1 MRMFRLWFTALMA
14 SQLAGAAPLMTEEY
28 PLWVQDAVRSLRAR
42 GLVSAGCL
50 PQQAMTR
57 SDMGPFLQR
66 LVEMQ
71 DQEQQSLAGRNQLGE
86 VRRLLESLLEGAAEL
101 NQRVEAVQPPAV
113 NE

>member
-1 MRMFRLWFTALMA
+1 MRLNTIFVAALA
-14 SQLAGAAPLMTEEY
+14 VTQLASAGPLMTEEY

-42 GLVSAGCL
+42 GLISAGCL

-71 DQEQQSLAGRNQLGE
+71 EKELEPYAGRSDLSE
-86 VRRLLESLLEGAAEL
+86 VRKMLESLLEGTAEL
-101 NQRVEAVQPPAV
+101 KQKVENVHPPEV
-113 NE
+113 KE